1 MELKLKFNRFDFEQQ
16 LLECWGVTKDIKT
29 LCEAVCDRSPAM
41 TEDEIA
47 NVLIGLESLYEL
59 KFDKLWQMF
68 ENGAYERGI
77 DSPKVDS

>member
-1 MELKLKFNRFDFEQQ
+1 MEFNRFDFEQQ

-47 NVLIGLESLYEL
+47 NVLIGLEALYEL
-59 KFDKLWQMF
+59 KFDKLWHMF
-68 ENGAYERGI
+68 ESGVHQKVINSSEL
-77 DSPKVDS
+77 DS

>member
-1 MELKLKFNRFDFEQQ
+1 MKFNRFDFEQQ

-59 KFDKLWQMF
+59 KFDKLWHMF
-68 ENGAYERGI
+68 ENGVREQAI
-77 DSPKVDS
+77 DSSKVDS

>member
-1 MELKLKFNRFDFEQQ
+1 MKFNRLDFEQQ

-68 ENGAYERGI
+68 ENGAHERGI